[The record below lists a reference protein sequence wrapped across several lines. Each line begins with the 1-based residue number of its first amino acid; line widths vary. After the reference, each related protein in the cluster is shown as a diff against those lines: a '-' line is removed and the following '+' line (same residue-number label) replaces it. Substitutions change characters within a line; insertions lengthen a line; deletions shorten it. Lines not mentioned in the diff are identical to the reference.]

1 LNEERTNIATGILN
15 KLHKPYRAETSIA
28 NRWIMALL
36 FGGFVFLFLLV
47 FQPFGLSNVPKD
59 ITLIALG
66 YGLTT
71 FVVMSTLNVALVSI
85 LPGFFNEEK
94 WNVGRELFWNLT
106 NIAVI
111 GFANVVYSAYIG
123 MAQLTPQS
131 IFIFEFY
138 TLAIGVF
145 PIAVNVLFK
154 ESRLNKLFN
163 TQSEMINAELDTHLK
178 ANVVTEENPL
188 IRIASESVND
198 GLQIHL
204 NDLYFIQSADNYVE
218 VYYQNK
224 NEISKKLLRNSL
236 KKVSSDLIGHVQLF
250 RCHKS
255 YFVNLKKVT
264 HVSGNA
270 QGYKLHISGMEP
282 LIPVSRQFN
291 EEIKDRLCS

>member
-1 LNEERTNIATGILN
+1 LSRERTHISAIILN
-15 KLHKPYRAETSIA
+15 RLQKPYRAETSIT

-47 FQPFGLSNVPKD
+47 FQPFGLSTVPRN
-59 ITLIALG
+59 IGLISLG

-71 FVVMSTLNVALVSI
+71 FFVMSTLNVALVPF

-94 WNVGRELFWNLT
+94 WNVGRELFWSLT

-111 GFANVVYSAYIG
+111 GFANALYSAYIG
-123 MAQLTPQS
+123 MFYLTPRS

-163 TQSEMINAELDTHLK
+163 SQSEIINTELETHSKTNTLSD
-178 ANVVTEENPL
+178 ENP
-188 IRIASESVND
+188 IIKIASENAND
-198 GLQIHL
+198 NLNIHL

-218 VYYQNK
+218 VYYQNGR
-224 NEISKKLLRNSL
+224 EIIKKLLRNSL
-236 KKVSSDLIGHVQLF
+236 KSISSDLIGHTQLF

-255 YFVNLKKVT
+255 YLVNLKKVN

-270 QGYKLHISGMEP
+270 QGYKLHIPGIET